1 MVYGYPRL
9 ALLNSRRPVVK
20 SDTRT
25 HRTERRLH
33 ASLASLIHE
42 KDYESI
48 VVKDILARAEVARS
62 TFYTHFDDKEAL
74 LLSCIERTLADA
86 RAQAPSITAPADR
99 LLSFSLP
106 LLRHIQANRGRASTG
121 LGASSQQPVHQRL
134 KQMLVT
140 LLETDLRRLRGKPG
154 APALTPE
161 LLARILVTVFFEI
174 TAWWVQAMPKLEPE
188 AVHATY
194 CRLVEASLRE

>member
-1 MVYGYPRL
+1 MG
-9 ALLNSRRPVVK
+9 K

-48 VVKDILARAEVARS
+48 VVKEILARAEVARS
-62 TFYTHFDDKEAL
+62 TFYTHFDDKEGL
-74 LLSCIERTLADA
+74 LLSCIEGMLDDA
-86 RAQAPSITAPADR
+86 RAEARGVTDHVDR

-106 LLRHIQANRGRASTG
+106 LLRHIQANRGRVPTD
-121 LGASSQQPVHQRL
+121 LDMSSQQPVHRRL
-134 KQMLVT
+134 KQVLVT
-140 LLETDLRRLRGKPG
+140 LLEADLRRLRGKPG
-154 APALTPE
+154 APALAPE
-161 LLARILVTVFFEI
+161 LLARILVTAFFEV
-174 TAWWVQAMPKLEPE
+174 TAWWGQSMPKLEPE

-194 CRLVEASLRE
+194 CRLVEASLRG